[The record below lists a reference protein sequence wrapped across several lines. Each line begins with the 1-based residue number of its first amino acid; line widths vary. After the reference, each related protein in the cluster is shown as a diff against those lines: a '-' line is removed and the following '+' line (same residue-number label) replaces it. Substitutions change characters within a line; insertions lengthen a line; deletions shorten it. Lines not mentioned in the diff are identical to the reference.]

1 MTTRKLALAQ
11 PVLFALALSA
21 APVLLG
27 CDSPGASGASG
38 EASAT
43 RRDVDVA
50 ALQQAVAQGGV
61 RLVDVRSPEEF
72 AAGHVPGAVNIPL
85 GELGGAIDDLRE
97 GSGDLY
103 VMCQAGGRSARAA
116 DQLRRAGISSANV
129 EGGMG
134 AWRAAGYPVE

>member
-1 MTTRKLALAQ
+1 MTSHTTALAR
-11 PVLFALALSA
+11 PLLLALALSTTPA
-21 APVLLG
+21 LLACQG
-27 CDSPGASGASG
+27 TGASGAPDQ
-38 EASAT
+38 ATAT

-50 ALQQAVAQGGV
+50 ALQQAVTLGGV
-61 RLVDVRSPEEF
+61 RLVDVRSPQEF
-72 AAGHVPGAVNIPL
+72 ASGHVAGAVNIPL
-85 GELGGAIDDLRE
+85 GELGAAIDDLRE

-116 DQLRRAGISSANV
+116 DQLRRAGVSSANV